1 MKRTRFFQIFSL
13 VSCFLL
19 AASAVFAQPG
29 EGRGGNF
36 ADFSYSLSPTR
47 TVELGVVKQL
57 IGTSEFAEFFDAF
70 TAKIDEEYVKASNQP
85 NFPAPIADPILDKV
99 REAKGKTEISSKDV
113 IELFFSEVE
122 LIQFEAYLKRAYDA
136 GATEKNNPE
145 LGKYVRLTFVT
156 KFSPAELAAVLDI
169 LKVFIAVDM
178 IKAEENDFLVSFCD
192 PNNSEIK
199 LFIGGRNIEEL
210 GNYVT
215 VFSFSRELVEQRLNM
230 MQNERGRRFMLGEN
244 TPAESLRLGGGVF
257 DVAKAELQKKIDA
270 GENKEKDMLRI
281 VEQIN
286 NFSLVT
292 RDFEGKTG
300 TRARLALNSE
310 QVASDLKDMAEG
322 GKAMLRFI
330 AGSESVDANA
340 RALLDLLLNT
350 EIERDGQ
357 NLVATINWSN
367 DDLAQLAKDVF
378 KKMTADIKK

>member
-29 EGRGGNF
+29 EGRGVNF
-36 ADFSYSLSPTR
+36 ADFSYTVSPTR
-47 TVELGVVKQL
+47 TVELDVVKQL
-57 IGTSEFAEFFDAF
+57 IDTSEFKEFFDAL

-85 NFPAPIADPILDKV
+85 SFPAAVTNPILDKV

-122 LIQFEAYLKRAYDA
+122 LIQLEAYLKKAYDA

-145 LGKYVRLTFVT
+145 IGKYVRLTVVT

-169 LKVFIAVDM
+169 LKPFIAIDM

-192 PNNSEIK
+192 PSNSEIK
-199 LFIGGRNIEEL
+199 IFIGGRNIEEL

-230 MQNERGRRFMLGEN
+230 IQNERGRRFMLGEN

-257 DVAKAELQKKIDA
+257 DVVKAEIQKKIDA
-270 GENKEKDMLRI
+270 GETKEKDTLRI
-281 VEQIN
+281 IEQVN

-292 RDFEGKTG
+292 RDFNGKTG
-300 TRARLALNSE
+300 SRARLALNSE
-310 QVASDLKDMAEG
+310 QAANDLKDMAEAS
-322 GKAMLRFI
+322 KAILRFM
-330 AGSESVDANA
+330 AGSDSVDANA
-340 RALLDLLLNT
+340 RALFDLLLNT

-357 NLVATINWSN
+357 NLAATINWSN
-367 DDLAQLAKDVF
+367 DGLIQITKDVL
-378 KKMTADIKK
+378 KNMTADIKK